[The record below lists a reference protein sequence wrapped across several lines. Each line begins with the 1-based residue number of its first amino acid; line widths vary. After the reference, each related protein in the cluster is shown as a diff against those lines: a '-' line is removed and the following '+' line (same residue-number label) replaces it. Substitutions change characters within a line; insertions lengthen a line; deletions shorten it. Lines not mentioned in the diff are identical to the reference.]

1 MKILFDIIHPGNVH
15 YFKHI
20 IKALKLKGHE
30 IIITAKNKDVIF
42 ELLIENNLGSYID
55 FGKAKPG
62 KLGALFFLL
71 CAEFKMLKV
80 FLKNNPDISIGFG
93 SSYLSHI
100 SFLFR
105 KPFISFDDSEH
116 ARLNRLLYSP
126 FASVIFSP
134 KSYFLNLG
142 KKHFKFNA
150 FMELFYLHASYFKP
164 DITVLKKMGLK
175 KGEEFIV
182 FRFINW
188 DAFHD
193 IGQNGLSMKDKIQLI
208 NLLDKR
214 FRIFI
219 SSESELPPEFERYA
233 LTINKND
240 FHSVLFY
247 SSMYIGEGATTAS
260 ECAMMGTPAVYINS
274 LSAGTLEDQEQ
285 AGLLFTFRNSSNIV
299 NEIVNLTKN
308 KQLKVGV
315 KEKKELFLKT
325 CINPTK
331 LIVWFIE
338 NYPKSKSILFTNPD
352 YQYEFSK

>member
-15 YFKHI
+15 YFKNI
-20 IKALKLKGHE
+20 IRALKANGHE

-55 FGKAKPG
+55 FGKAKKG
-62 KLGALFFLL
+62 QLGALIYLL
-71 CAEFKMLKV
+71 RAEFKMLKV
-80 FLKNNPDISIGFG
+80 FFRYRPDITVGFG

-116 ARLNRLLYSP
+116 AKLNRLLYSP

-164 DITVLKKMGLK
+164 DIAVLDKMGLK

-193 IGQNGLSMKDKIQLI
+193 IGQNGLSIKHKILLI

-219 SSESELPPEFERYA
+219 SSESEIPPEFKQYE
-233 LTINKND
+233 LTISKND
-240 FHSVLFY
+240 FHSVLYY
-247 SSMYIGEGATTAS
+247 STMYIGEGATTAS

-274 LSAGTLEDQEQ
+274 LSAGTLDEQEK
-285 AGLLFTFRNSSNIV
+285 AGLIFTFRNSNDI
-299 NEIVNLTKN
+299 
-308 KQLKVGV
+308 V
-315 KEKKELFLKT
+315 KEIFDLTEISLLKGDVKIRRDEFLKNS
-325 CINPTK
+325 INPT
-331 LIVWFIE
+331 LLFIWFIE
-338 NYPKSKSILFTNPD
+338 NYPESKDILFADPD
-352 YQYEFSK
+352 YQHNFN